1 MVPCMSQALSKFSS
15 CRVTATTIPLRHSPQ
30 QQQHQRCVLALCN
43 STPRAGH
50 LHIGMKQSFQ
60 GKHVLIT
67 GGSEGIGLELAR
79 CFAADAAAVTLLSR
93 SLEKLKLAQSE
104 LQV

>member
-1 MVPCMSQALSKFSS
+1 
-15 CRVTATTIPLRHSPQ
+15 
-30 QQQHQRCVLALCN
+30 
-43 STPRAGH
+43 
-50 LHIGMKQSFQ
+50 MKQSFQ